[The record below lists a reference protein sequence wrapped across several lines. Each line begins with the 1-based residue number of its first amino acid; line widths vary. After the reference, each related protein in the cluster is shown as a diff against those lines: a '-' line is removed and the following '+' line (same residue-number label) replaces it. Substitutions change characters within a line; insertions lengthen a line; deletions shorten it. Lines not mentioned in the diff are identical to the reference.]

1 MPYTRRSGLR
11 IHYRVAGHGPPLVLI
26 HGYTSSG
33 WTNWVSSGWVDFLSR
48 GHTLLVP
55 DLRGHGLSQKPY
67 SIAAYTVRSLAED
80 VLAVMDREGF
90 ERSPVFG
97 YSMGGMVALELLLS
111 HPGRIEAAIIGG
123 MGSYFPRGRG
133 RFSIERQPA
142 ASTAPRRGPL
152 ELARFLGGYFAQF
165 DPIAL
170 DRVFRGVFRGNQPVD
185 PARLHQ
191 VHVPVLVAAG
201 TRDPFFAPAHDL
213 AAAVPGARFLALPEE
228 GHLSAIRNPLLRAEV
243 AAFLEQLAPDPGS
256 PGGRESGDPSREPD
270 VATR

>member
-1 MPYTRRSGLR
+1 MPYTRRSEKKNQNKNTQKS
-11 IHYRVAGHGPPLVLI
+11 PPLVLV
-26 HGYTSSG
+26 HAYTSSG
-33 WTNWVSSGWVDFLSR
+33 WTNWVAPGWVEFLSAR
-48 GHTLLVP
+48 HTLLVP

-67 SIAAYTVRSLAED
+67 STAAYTVRSLAGD

-90 ERSPVFG
+90 ERSPIFG

-133 RFSIERQPA
+133 RFSLERQPA
-142 ASTAPRRGPL
+142 ASTAPRRGPV
-152 ELARFLGGYFAQF
+152 ELARFLGGYFARF

-185 PARLHQ
+185 PARLHE
-191 VHVPVLVAAG
+191 VHAPVLVAAG
-201 TRDPFFAPAHDL
+201 TRDPFFAPARDL
-213 AAAVPGARFLALPEE
+213 AAAIPGARFLPLPRE

-243 AAFLEQLAPDPGS
+243 AAFLERIAGQVERPDP
-256 PGGRESGDPSREPD
+256 
-270 VATR
+270 A

>member
-1 MPYTRRSGLR
+1 MPFTRRSGLR
-11 IHYRVAGHGPPLVLI
+11 IHYRVAGKGQPLVLV

-33 WTNWVSSGWVDFLSR
+33 WTNWVSSGWVEFLSAR
-48 GHTLLVP
+48 HTLLVP

-67 SIAAYTVRSLAED
+67 STAAYTIGSLAED

-97 YSMGGMVALELLLS
+97 YSMGGMVAIELLLS
-111 HPGRIEAAIIGG
+111 HPERIPAAIIGG

-133 RFSIERQPA
+133 RFSLERQPA
-142 ASTAPRRGPL
+142 ASTAPRRTPL

-185 PARLHQ
+185 RGRLGE
-191 VHVPVLVAAG
+191 VHTPVLVAAG
-201 TRDPFFAPAHDL
+201 TRDPFFAPARDL
-213 AAAVPGARFLALPEE
+213 AAAIPGGRFVPLPGE
-228 GHLSAIRNPLLRAEV
+228 GHLSAIRNPLFRAEV
-243 AAFLEQLAPDPGS
+243 VAFLDGLDGHGTGPG
-256 PGGRESGDPSREPD
+256 P
-270 VATR
+270 

>member
-11 IHYRVAGHGPPLVLI
+11 IHYRVAGKGPPLVLV

-33 WTNWVSSGWVDFLSR
+33 WTNWVSSGWVEFLSAH
-48 GHTLLVP
+48 HTLLVP

-67 SIAAYTVRSLAED
+67 AITAYSVRALAED

-90 ERSPVFG
+90 ERSPIFG

-111 HPGRIEAAIIGG
+111 HPERIEAAIIGG
-123 MGSYFPRGRG
+123 MGSYLPRGRG
-133 RFSIERQPA
+133 RFSVERQPA
-142 ASTAPRRGPL
+142 ASTAPRRTPL
-152 ELARFLGGYFAQF
+152 ELARFLGGYLAQF

-191 VHVPVLVAAG
+191 IHAPVLVAAG
-201 TRDPFFAPAHDL
+201 TRDPFFAPARDL
-213 AAAVPGARFLALPEE
+213 AEAIPGARFVPLAEE
-228 GHLSAIRNPLLRAEV
+228 GHLSAIRNPIFRSEV
-243 AAFLEQLAPDPGS
+243 EAFLERIAAAQAGSSRALAELTDRPL
-256 PGGRESGDPSREPD
+256 
-270 VATR
+270 